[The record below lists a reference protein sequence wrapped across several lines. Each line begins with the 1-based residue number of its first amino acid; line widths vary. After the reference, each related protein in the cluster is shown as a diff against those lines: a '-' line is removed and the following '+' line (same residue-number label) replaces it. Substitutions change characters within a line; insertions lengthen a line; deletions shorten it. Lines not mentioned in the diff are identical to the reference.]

1 MINMGFPQAF
11 FAILVLYLVAT
22 LFYLLRLVI
31 GQRALGAIA
40 LRIMMLAAFV
50 QTAVL
55 AVHFLSTRE
64 PWFSSW
70 LEYFQIAA
78 VAIAWSFITLCFTR
92 KLYAGGPLFS
102 ALVVVLC
109 LLSLTYDNPYRIGIA
124 ERGNGYLYIHLTAM
138 FLSLSVLSVGFL
150 ASILFLLAE
159 RQIKT
164 KRFEGWLAK
173 LPPLEVIQTVHDRA
187 LTAGFLFYT
196 LSVLAGAGFAKVSS
210 GHYLSG
216 GTKQWLGV
224 GSWLFFATF
233 INLRNRIGLIG
244 HKGMAAALASYAVL
258 FFVFWVGFS

>member
-1 MINMGFPQAF
+1 MNFPQAF

-22 LFYLLRLVI
+22 LFYFLRLVI
-31 GQRALGAIA
+31 GQRVFGAIA
-40 LRIMMLAAFV
+40 LRLMMLAAFV
-50 QTAVL
+50 QTLVL
-55 AVHFLSTRE
+55 AVHFLSTHE
-64 PWFSSW
+64 PWFESW

-78 VAIAWSFITLCFTR
+78 AGIAWTFIILCFTR

-102 ALVVVLC
+102 ILIVVLC
-109 LLSLTYDNPYRIGIA
+109 LLSLTYDNPYRIGMA
-124 ERGNGYLYIHLTAM
+124 QRGNGYLYIHLTAM

-150 ASILFLLAE
+150 AAILFLLAE

-173 LPPLEVIQTVHDRA
+173 LPPLEAIQTVHDKA

-196 LSVLAGAGFAKVSS
+196 LAVLAGAGFAKVSS

-224 GSWLFFATF
+224 GSWLFFAIF
-233 INLRNRIGLIG
+233 INLRDRLGLIG
-244 HKGMAAALASYAVL
+244 HKGMAAAIAGYMGL
-258 FFVFWVGFS
+258 FIVFLVGFS

>member
-1 MINMGFPQAF
+1 MNFPQAF
-11 FAILVLYLVAT
+11 FAILVLYLVTT

-31 GQRALGAIA
+31 GQRVFGAMA
-40 LRIMMLAAFV
+40 LRLMMLAAFV

-55 AVHFLSTRE
+55 AMHFLSTPE
-64 PWFSSW
+64 AWFSSW

-78 VAIAWSFITLCFTR
+78 AGLAWMFISLCFTR

-102 ALVVVLC
+102 VLIVVLC
-109 LLSLTYDNPYRIGIA
+109 LLSLTYDNPYRIGMA
-124 ERGNGYLYIHLTAM
+124 QRGNGYIYIHLTAM
-138 FLSLSVLSVGFL
+138 FLTLSVLSVGFL
-150 ASILFLLAE
+150 AAILFLLAE
-159 RQIKT
+159 RQIKL

-173 LPPLEVIQTVHDRA
+173 LPPLEAIQLVHDRA

-224 GSWLFFATF
+224 GSWLFFALF
-233 INLRNRIGLIG
+233 INLRNRLGLTG
-244 HKGMAAALASYAVL
+244 HKGMAVALAGYAGL
-258 FFVFWVGFS
+258 FLVFWVGFS